1 MQAYNY
7 LYFLGTEEYLTD
19 NHPPTASWCIKTRVI
34 RVKLRSVVP
43 HLPTPRQPPP
53 KMDSSRPSDRTA
65 LPKKKPLR
73 LQNIQQTRLRSRSLW
88 PRTIQQRESSQV
100 RGFIF
105 CASRDE
111 QTDPP
116 DTPFGCTLAVYPYH
130 FEQDLPRNEF
140 QGYNMRPCFQFT
152 ETSQKG
158 HMSYNLSIYDTVIKL
173 VMKNK

>member
-1 MQAYNY
+1 VQAYNY

-111 QTDPP
+111 QTD
-116 DTPFGCTLAVYPYH
+116 LRI
-130 FEQDLPRNEF
+130 PRSGAPWRSTHTILSKIYLE
-140 QGYNMRPCFQFT
+140 M
-152 ETSQKG
+152 SSKG
-158 HMSYNLSIYDTVIKL
+158 TT
-173 VMKNK
+173 